1 MDIRQG
7 IGYDLHRTIAGRPL
21 IIGGVNIPSD
31 FGLAGHS
38 DADVLLHALCDA
50 LLGAL
55 ALGDIGMHFPDTDPA
70 YKGID
75 SMLLLK
81 KTMELVSARGY
92 KILNVDAV
100 VVAER
105 PKLMPYKAQ
114 MAENIA
120 AALNTDRSCV
130 SVKAKTNEGVDAVG
144 RGEAIAAQVVVLL
157 FKNPRRVSNPS
168 RGEK

>member
-7 IGYDLHRTIAGRPL
+7 IGYDLHRTIVGKPL
-21 IIGGVNIPSD
+21 VIGGVNIPSD
-31 FGLAGHS
+31 FGLDGHS
-38 DADVLLHALCDA
+38 DADVLIHALCDA

-55 ALGDIGMHFPDTDPA
+55 ALGDIGTHFPDTDQA

-75 SMLLLK
+75 SMILLK
-81 KTMELVSARGY
+81 RTMDLISAQGY
-92 KILNVDAV
+92 EVLNVDAV

-120 AALNTDRSCV
+120 AALNTDRSHI
-130 SVKAKTNEGVDAVG
+130 SVKAKTNEGVDAIG
-144 RGEAIAAQVVVLL
+144 RGEAIAAQVAVLL
-157 FKNPRRVSNPS
+157 FKNP
-168 RGEK
+168 

>member
-21 IIGGVNIPSD
+21 FIGGVNIPSD
-31 FGLAGHS
+31 FGLDGHS

-55 ALGDIGMHFPDTDPA
+55 ALGDIGSHFPDTDPA
-70 YKGID
+70 FKGID

-81 KTMELVSARGY
+81 KTMELISDNGY
-92 KILNVDAV
+92 KVINVDAV

-105 PKLMPYKAQ
+105 PKLMPYKTL
-114 MAENIA
+114 MAEIIA
-120 AALNTDRSCV
+120 KALKTDRSHV

-157 FKNPRRVSNPS
+157 GK
-168 RGEK
+168 